1 MLGNKVI
8 LCNPLDVVNEKE
20 DGANIIWTL
29 GKPFAQKH
37 HQRTK
42 PCQKEGEK
50 KNLKKNSQSIHKM
63 KLVQINFIVFGDP
76 YKTKPTT
83 VYKGKSEKT
92 RIEAV
97 ASQ

>member
-1 MLGNKVI
+1 MKKRMELTSSELWANHLLKSTI
-8 LCNPLDVVNEKE
+8 KE
-20 DGANIIWTL
+20 PSPA
-29 GKPFAQKH
+29 KK
-37 HQRTK
+37 K
-42 PCQKEGEK
+42 GE

-92 RIEAV
+92 RIEVV

>member
-1 MLGNKVI
+1 MKKRMELTSSELWANHLLKSTI
-8 LCNPLDVVNEKE
+8 KE
-20 DGANIIWTL
+20 PSPA
-29 GKPFAQKH
+29 KK
-37 HQRTK
+37 R
-42 PCQKEGEK
+42 EK
-50 KNLKKNSQSIHKM
+50 KKNFKKNSQSIHKM

-92 RIEAV
+92 RIEVV